1 MTLKKIVLL
10 LLVHISF
17 NVAAQTN
24 CEELLAQK
32 INLKGEDFEKMQEEL
47 VANFAKLADC
57 GLEKEDVTYIGQP
70 QLLSALVIGWL
81 NHDPETITYQELL
94 DTALKMKDTP
104 EYSENVK
111 FYNDF
116 LLLRSKKVDLEN
128 WDTDSKLILQ
138 LVKNEYLVNAI
149 YSFIEESPNQYATY
163 GEMMDDLNN
172 QWNAINNNTQ
182 QADDLTDAIDIFV
195 DAEIVNYHEL
205 VEKAKEAGKP
215 LLIYFTSY
223 ADVNSRKM
231 EEAFLYEDDIQ
242 QLLKTSFYTVPLFVD
257 SKKEVSKDSITINPK
272 TGKEMKTY
280 GAFYIKMQQ
289 EQFGKNHQP
298 FFVIVNK
305 KGKVVKTKDFTL
317 CKEEFFKFLKL

>member
-1 MTLKKIVLL
+1 MTLKKIILL
-10 LLVHISF
+10 LLVSVSF
-17 NVAAQTN
+17 KSVAQTN
-24 CEELLAQK
+24 CEKLLAQK
-32 INLKGEDFEKMQEEL
+32 INLKGEDFEKMQQEL

-57 GLEKEDVTYIGQP
+57 GLEKEDVTYVGQP

-81 NHDPETITYQELL
+81 NDDPETITYQKLL
-94 DTALKMKDTP
+94 DTTLKMKDTP
-104 EYSENVK
+104 EYSKNVK

-116 LLLRSKKVDLEN
+116 LLLRSKRVDLEN

-149 YSFIEESPNQYATY
+149 YNFIEEAPNQYSTY

-172 QWNAINNNTQ
+172 QLNAIDNNTH

-195 DAEIVNYHEL
+195 DAEMMNYHEL
-205 VEKAKEAGKP
+205 LEKAKEAGKP

-231 EEAFLYEDDIQ
+231 EEAFLYDDDIQ
-242 QLLKTSFYTVPLFVD
+242 QLLKTAFYTVPLFVD
-257 SKKEVSKDSITINPK
+257 SKKEVSKDYITINPK

-289 EQFGKNHQP
+289 EQFGKNYQP

-305 KGKVVKTKDFTL
+305 NGKVVKTRDFTL
-317 CKEEFFKFLKL
+317 SKEEFLKFLK